1 MEIETTQRSLFEFV
15 FDRVSEKMPRY
26 VHVEVVDEAG
36 DRTVCTLRRTSTA
49 LTVEATQRTQDD

>member
-1 MEIETTQRSLFEFV
+1 MEIETNQRSLFEFV

-36 DRTVCTLRRTSTA
+36 DMTVCTLRRTSTA